1 MVRTPPC
8 HGEIQTGS
16 TPVQTAKKVIEMF
29 VIVKFIKNSKGVEMP
44 VIIIDTHNEVLEFE
58 TYEEAEKLRDLMEA
72 NSDSGYK
79 YEVKKI

>member
-1 MVRTPPC
+1 
-8 HGEIQTGS
+8 
-16 TPVQTAKKVIEMF
+16 MF
-29 VIVKFIKNSKGVEMP
+29 VILKFIKNSRGVEMP

-58 TYEEAEKLRDLMEA
+58 TYDEAEKLRNLMEA

>member
-1 MVRTPPC
+1 
-8 HGEIQTGS
+8 
-16 TPVQTAKKVIEMF
+16 MF
-29 VIVKFIKNSKGVEMP
+29 VIVKFIKNNRGVEMP

-58 TYEEAEKLRDLMEA
+58 TYDEAEKLRNLMET

>member
-1 MVRTPPC
+1 
-8 HGEIQTGS
+8 
-16 TPVQTAKKVIEMF
+16 MF

-58 TYEEAEKLRDLMEA
+58 SFEEADKMRDIMEK

>member
-1 MVRTPPC
+1 
-8 HGEIQTGS
+8 
-16 TPVQTAKKVIEMF
+16 MF
-29 VIVKFIKNSKGVEMP
+29 VIVKFIKNNKGVEMP

-58 TYEEAEKLRDLMEA
+58 SFEEADKMRDIMEK

>member
-1 MVRTPPC
+1 
-8 HGEIQTGS
+8 
-16 TPVQTAKKVIEMF
+16 MF
-29 VIVKFIKNSKGVEMP
+29 VIIKFIKNSRGVEMP

-58 TYEEAEKLRDLMEA
+58 TYDEAEKLRNLMEA

>member
-1 MVRTPPC
+1 
-8 HGEIQTGS
+8 
-16 TPVQTAKKVIEMF
+16 MF
-29 VIVKFIKNSKGVEMP
+29 VIVKFIKNNRGVEMP

-58 TYEEAEKLRDLMEA
+58 TYEEAEKLRNLMET

>member
-1 MVRTPPC
+1 
-8 HGEIQTGS
+8 
-16 TPVQTAKKVIEMF
+16 MF
-29 VIVKFIKNSKGVEMP
+29 VIVKFIKNSRGVEMP

-58 TYEEAEKLRDLMEA
+58 SFEEADKMRDIMEK

>member
-1 MVRTPPC
+1 
-8 HGEIQTGS
+8 
-16 TPVQTAKKVIEMF
+16 MF

-44 VIIIDTHNEVLEFE
+44 VIIIDTQNEVLEFE
-58 TYEEAEKLRDLMEA
+58 SFEEAEKMRDIMEK